1 MSPRQRKLVF
11 GGVLPLVSVAVAG
24 GAIVLATLASFGAF
38 PRPAPA
44 QVSEDP
50 RPEDLAAA
58 LARAGITAESL
69 AAVGASD
76 QAVTRLVGF
85 AESHFDAERFSTMRQ
100 ADESVRTARHSER
113 SLRQTVQSGH
123 GDANDA
129 TALRAAEQTRAAEE
143 SSRDQLVGLLRTA
156 VGQAFAQDQLAT
168 LEQIRANS
176 AWDLP
181 VQYLVVSRTE
191 REWVALRD
199 ALANLR
205 ISARLGEEPDPRVL
219 GLGAP
224 VRRRPGGRRGQ
235 VAAGHAAGPG
245 GNGPRAGPGV
255 WRLSPAGGE
264 NSPGG
269 PGRMATRV
277 DGMHGGDAT
286 ERLAEIAHDLWRDA
300 MERRGWSYGPS
311 YDAEHKRHDAL
322 VPFGRLDKH
331 DRRQALL
338 GITALELE
346 RDLIGSI
353 WYERG
358 PARPLTLEEMRTG
371 LPVTSCTGDLIA
383 ADSSR
388 PDRRPSMAPAPDAE
402 TGRVVAWA
410 ADEQG
415 WLGSV
420 TVAWPDGT
428 VTTHHPADRDL
439 MRAGEH
445 PRHAAGGSR

>member
-1 MSPRQRKLVF
+1 VSPRQRKLVF

-44 QVSEDP
+44 EVSENP

-100 ADESVRTARHSER
+100 ADESVREARHTER
-113 SLRQTVQSGH
+113 SLRQTVQGGH

-143 SSRDQLVGLLRTA
+143 SSRDQLVGLLLTA

-205 ISARLGEEPDPRVL
+205 ISARLGEEPDPECSAL
-219 GLGAP
+219 
-224 VRRRPGGRRGQ
+224 VRQCDADPA
-235 VAAGHAAGPG
+235 VAAA
-245 GNGPRAGPGV
+245 RS
-255 WRLSPAGGE
+255 RLD
-264 NSPGG
+264 
-269 PGRMATRV
+269 T
-277 DGMHGGDAT
+277 
-286 ERLAEIAHDLWRDA
+286 RLAQVEAVFA
-300 MERRGWSYGPS
+300 
-311 YDAEHKRHDAL
+311 
-322 VPFGRLDKH
+322 
-331 DRRQALL
+331 QAL
-338 GITALELE
+338 GF
-346 RDLIGSI
+346 
-353 WYERG
+353 
-358 PARPLTLEEMRTG
+358 
-371 LPVTSCTGDLIA
+371 
-383 ADSSR
+383 
-388 PDRRPSMAPAPDAE
+388 
-402 TGRVVAWA
+402 
-410 ADEQG
+410 
-415 WLGSV
+415 
-420 TVAWPDGT
+420 
-428 VTTHHPADRDL
+428 
-439 MRAGEH
+439 
-445 PRHAAGGSR
+445 GG